1 MTDAKDNAPS
11 TPPVGRRARRARRLP
26 GWKKVLLAGS
36 VALMAAGLGLQGYS
50 YARGPESRVS
60 APSGAERKGLVQPKG
75 FLPGTSPAAADGPG
89 QGDAESPDDGARDW
103 YPAMFRWGFSFFV
116 GFCIAYALR
125 TFLKLTVVVIGLLLA
140 VLFGLQHA
148 GIIQVD
154 WSAMNSYYG
163 TIGNWLAEQTSS
175 FHRFVTGHLPSSG
188 TATLGLVVGFKK
200 R

>member
-11 TPPVGRRARRARRLP
+11 TPPAEGQAKRARRLP
-26 GWKKVLLAGS
+26 GWKKVLVAGS

-50 YARGPESRVS
+50 YARGPEAQPP
-60 APSGAERKGLVQPKG
+60 APGGTERKGLVQPKG
-75 FLPGTSPAAADGPG
+75 FLPGTSHAVADG

-163 TIGNWLAEQTSS
+163 PIGNWLAEQTSS

-188 TATLGLVVGFKK
+188 TAALGLVVGFKK